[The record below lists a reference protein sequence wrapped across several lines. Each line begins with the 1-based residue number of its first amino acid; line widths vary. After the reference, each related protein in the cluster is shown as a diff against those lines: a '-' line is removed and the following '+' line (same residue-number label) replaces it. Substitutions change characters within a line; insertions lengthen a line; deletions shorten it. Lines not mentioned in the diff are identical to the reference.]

1 MRSAQY
7 FFLVLSVLSVLSANT
22 FAFVQQARKNP
33 YQLTTEKELASNMVQ
48 KINLF
53 WDKEAKF
60 SSFQGVDNI
69 KINTV
74 SIRNNNDKVIVI
86 VQGRS
91 ESVLKYKE
99 IAFNFVKLGYDIYL
113 IDHRGQG
120 FSQRLGGDA
129 YRGNVKKFQNY
140 VTDLHTF
147 VTKLDL
153 KNKYKFRYLLSHSMG
168 GPISALYLEQY
179 QTPFQV
185 AVFSSPMFSINLG
198 IYPEFVDKIIAYISS
213 KVCGFFSKTAC
224 YALGEGAYQ
233 PENFKGNI
241 VTSSPIRFAN
251 SQQGYKDFPE
261 TQLGGP
267 TMTWISQSFSA
278 MSVAINN
285 AKKITIPFLLLQS
298 GNDKMVTS
306 EGQDTFF
313 SNATKCSSNQF
324 LLIKHAKHELL
335 SEKDEY
341 RLPALTAILNFFKE
355 SQKGELLCT
364 K

>member
-1 MRSAQY
+1 MRNILY
-7 FFLVLSVLSVLSANT
+7 FFLVLSAN
-22 FAFVQQARKNP
+22 AHALLQQTLKNP
-33 YQLTTEKELASNMVQ
+33 YNLTTEKELAENATK

-60 SSFQGVDNI
+60 SSFKGVDGV

-74 SIRNNNDKVIVI
+74 SIRNNNNKVIVI

-99 IAFNFVKLGYDIYL
+99 ISFNFAKQGYDIYL

-120 FSQRLGGDA
+120 FSQRLGGDP
-129 YRGNVKKFQNY
+129 YRGNVKDFQNY

-147 VTKLDL
+147 ITQLDL
-153 KNKYKFRYLLSHSMG
+153 KDKYKFRYILSHSMG

-179 QTPFQV
+179 QTPFQA

-198 IYPEFVDKIIAYISS
+198 WYPVFVAKTISYTSS
-213 KVCGFFSKTAC
+213 KICALFSKKAC
-224 YALGEGAYQ
+224 YTLGEGPYKPQ
-233 PENFKGNI
+233 KFKNNLI
-241 VTSSPIRFAN
+241 TSSRIRFIN
-251 SQQGYKDFPE
+251 GQQGYKDFPE

-267 TMTWISQSFSA
+267 TMTWISQSISA

-285 AKKITIPFLLLQS
+285 ANKITIPFLLLQS
-298 GNDKMVTS
+298 GGDQVVTS

-313 SNATKCSSNQF
+313 SNATKCTSNQF
-324 LLIKHAKHELL
+324 LLIKKAKHELL
-335 SEKDEY
+335 EEKDKY
-341 RLPALTAILNFFKE
+341 RIPALTAILNFLHE
-355 SQKGELLCT
+355 SKQGKILCT